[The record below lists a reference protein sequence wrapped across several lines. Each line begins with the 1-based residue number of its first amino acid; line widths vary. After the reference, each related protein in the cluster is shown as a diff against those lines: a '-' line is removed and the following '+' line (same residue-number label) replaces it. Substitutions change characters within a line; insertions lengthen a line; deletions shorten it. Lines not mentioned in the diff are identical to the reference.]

1 VPWSSVPEG
10 TDLYAH
16 CEANARL
23 RAAADVLARDSL
35 RARAQAVA
43 LRARVSDLCV
53 ESLARLDGR
62 LQAP

>member
-1 VPWSSVPEG
+1 
-10 TDLYAH
+10 LYAH

-53 ESLARLDGR
+53 ESLARLDGS